1 MSNPLFLSQFSPP
14 LYAGVASVVEP
25 LDGELTEAEASLL
38 SSSASPT
45 RRRSY
50 LLGRAAA
57 HRALEGLGQTTD
69 RSVLVGPRR
78 EPIFPPGIIGSLTH
92 SNGWALAAVAHRAA
106 AQAVGIDL
114 QLVKSLPYD
123 ISSKVCTASELEWC
137 NSNTEERQ
145 LRVLQIFSAKES
157 VYKALAPIVG
167 RYFGFSAAELTWN
180 NTHGNFSGVLLED
193 LGSGYNRGWRFVVH
207 AATVSGVPPLSWN
220 SKRKV
225 PSDNNNHRLQTSN
238 PEVLRPA
245 WIVSWIL
252 AN

>member
-1 MSNPLFLSQFSPP
+1 MAALPTALSVCP
-14 LYAGVASVVEP
+14 ER
-25 LDGELTEAEASLL
+25 LL
-38 SSSASPT
+38 S
-45 RRRSY
+45 
-50 LLGRAAA
+50 
-57 HRALEGLGQTTD
+57 
-69 RSVLVGPRR
+69 
-78 EPIFPPGIIGSLTH
+78 
-92 SNGWALAAVAHRAA
+92 
-106 AQAVGIDL
+106 
-114 QLVKSLPYD
+114 VKSLFR
-123 ISSKVCTASELEWC
+123 C

-180 NTHGNFSGVLLED
+180 NTQGNFSGVLLED
-193 LGSGYNRGWRFVVH
+193 LGSGYDSGWRFVVH

-220 SKRKV
+220 NKRKV
-225 PSDNNNHRLQTSN
+225 PSDNNYHRLQTSN